1 MAADVAVSGGRASDT
16 PSLSLDASG
25 CVSLQDILLAF
36 NAPISEEHA
45 WALCF
50 ECVKCFQNALHEHG
64 KCLLVSEPEHIFLH
78 KDGQVHVRTVLPE
91 IRNNSSSDKNDSTAG
106 RPFTSSQQKLTF
118 HLGLA
123 LFKALEFGFQEEEER
138 RLGADLERLIDLM
151 TTEPVSGEDASEKP
165 ETDDEG
171 IEQDSGD
178 GTDDVTKVSPFS
190 FDSGSLHTVITKVIE
205 HCNVRQASQ
214 QRGQSEAHYRAVC
227 RALVAEALELASFL
241 ERVSQ
246 GTQSLPCV
254 QVDPETCHD
263 LDQLK
268 FTDWSGRRIWRA
280 LQARLWMQVIQE
292 LRNGVQLKKVQAG
305 GPCLRNPTI
314 EYELTPYEILM
325 DDIRAKRYKLNK
337 VMVDGEIPQRVKKDA
352 HAIIL
357 EFIRSRPPLRKASER
372 KLGPAPDRAPSP
384 RELLMESIKQE
395 HRLRPSASPIK
406 RLSLVRA
413 DTAPQTLLKEPSRE
427 PEGTPMRRL
436 IQVDFSKFQDEIE
449 DDDDDLICSLD
460 SPASPAAPPVPA
472 PRSNVNPWR
481 RTDSTGSTSST
492 GGNHLKLR
500 YDLGDLLAGSRA
512 SGFIS
517 SAEHPED
524 DGAQGVKEEA
534 PEPAPRTERPASL
547 LLDSYDLATQCPS
560 RRATL
565 RRRHTVA
572 GTKDD
577 KNENEVNDE
586 LPAKR
591 CSHAF
596 DAEKGEEAEEDDD
609 TRTHTSLGSCEL
621 NWSRSSL
628 QDELLHSS
636 HWQSA
641 MECLSL
647 TLEEIVHI
655 RSVLTKAE
663 LDGLPVEGRIKEE
676 VEKRKVCF
684 LCMKTRFSIFGPWGQ
699 KCKLCQRTVC
709 NKCCDK
715 MRIPTEHFSR
725 VPVFALS
732 PGLSSPE
739 GSDDGSSSPTFGRSL
754 MNRLL
759 AAAPQQMTAPPAPA
773 PQRFNSVGSAPTS
786 PTLTRR
792 TTSSATPTQLHS
804 DTPPPLKVELETLS
818 SSAGSDEKCPTE
830 NQPQSLPVTVDKP
843 NPAQRGFLMRS
854 KTLGR
859 PSGADKTAEKLKGL
873 QMIVCLDCK
882 TMVLQ
887 IIKTSRTSRS
897 QAIKNLSL
905 NISPVY

>member
-1 MAADVAVSGGRASDT
+1 M
-16 PSLSLDASG
+16 
-25 CVSLQDILLAF
+25 
-36 NAPISEEHA
+36 H
-45 WALCF
+45 
-50 ECVKCFQNALHEHG
+50 H
-64 KCLLVSEPEHIFLH
+64 
-78 KDGQVHVRTVLPE
+78 
-91 IRNNSSSDKNDSTAG
+91 STAGG

-118 HLGLA
+118 HLGLTI
-123 LFKALEFGFQEEEER
+123 FKALEFGFQEEEER

-178 GTDDVTKVSPFS
+178 GTDDAAVAKVPPFS
-190 FDSGSLHTVITKVIE
+190 FDSGPLHTIITKVIE
-205 HCNVRQASQ
+205 HFCVRQSSQ
-214 QRGQSEAHYRAVC
+214 QRGQTEAHYRAVC

-246 GTQSLPCV
+246 GTQSLPCM
-254 QVDPETCHD
+254 QVDPDTCHD

-268 FTDWSGRRIWRA
+268 FTDW
-280 LQARLWMQVIQE
+280 ARLWMQVIQE
-292 LRNGVQLKKVQAG
+292 LRTGVQLKKVQAG
-305 GPCLRNPTI
+305 GPCLRNHPTI

-337 VMVDGEIPQRVKKDA
+337 VMVDGEIPQKVKQDA

-395 HRLRPSASPIK
+395 HRLRPSSSPIK
-406 RLSLVRA
+406 RPNLVRA
-413 DTAPQTLLKEPSRE
+413 DTSPQTLLKEPTRE

-460 SPASPAAPPVPA
+460 SPTSPAAPVPA

-481 RTDSTGSTSST
+481 RT
-492 GGNHLKLR
+492 
-500 YDLGDLLAGSRA
+500 A
-512 SGFIS
+512 
-517 SAEHPED
+517 
-524 DGAQGVKEEA
+524 
-534 PEPAPRTERPASL
+534 
-547 LLDSYDLATQCPS
+547 YDLATQCPS

-565 RRRHTVA
+565 RRRHTVV
-572 GTKDD
+572 GTKDE
-577 KNENEVNDE
+577 KAENEVNDE

-596 DAEKGEEAEEDDD
+596 DAEKGEEAEEDDE
-609 TRTHTSLGSCEL
+609 TKTHTSLGSCEL

-628 QDELLHSS
+628 QDELLQSS

-709 NKCCDK
+709 SKCCDK

-739 GSDDGSSSPTFGRSL
+739 GSDDGSSSPTFGRAL

-759 AAAPQQMTAPPAPA
+759 AAAPAAAAPAPAPKA

-792 TTSSATPTQLHS
+792 TTSTISATPTQLQS
-804 DTPPPLKVELETLS
+804 DTPPPLKVELETIS
-818 SSAGSDEKCPTE
+818 PAEVNGKEGPE
-830 NQPQSLPVTVDKP
+830 EQPQSLPVHVDKP
-843 NPAQRGFLMRS
+843 TPAQRGFLMRS

-859 PSGADKTAEKLKGL
+859 PSVMDKTAEKLKGL

-887 IIKTSRTSRS
+887 IIKTSRTSRN

-905 NISPVY
+905 SISPVY

>member
-1 MAADVAVSGGRASDT
+1 MAADVAVDQ

-64 KCLLVSEPEHIFLH
+64 KCLIVSDPQHIVLH
-78 KDGQVHVRTVLPE
+78 KDGQVHVRTVLPG
-91 IRNNSSSDKNDSTAG
+91 DKAQGNDSTAGG

-118 HLGLA
+118 HLGLTI
-123 LFKALEFGFQEEEER
+123 FKALEFGFQEEEER

-178 GTDDVTKVSPFS
+178 GTDDAAVAKVPPFS
-190 FDSGSLHTVITKVIE
+190 FDSGPLHTIITKVIE
-205 HCNVRQASQ
+205 HFCVRQSSQ
-214 QRGQSEAHYRAVC
+214 QRGQTEAHYRAVC

-246 GTQSLPCV
+246 GTQSLPCM

-292 LRNGVQLKKVQAG
+292 LRTGVQLKKVQAG
-305 GPCLRNPTI
+305 GPCLRNHPTI

-337 VMVDGEIPQRVKKDA
+337 VMVDGEIPQKVKQDA

-395 HRLRPSASPIK
+395 HRLRPSSSPIK
-406 RLSLVRA
+406 RPNLVRV
-413 DTAPQTLLKEPSRE
+413 DTSPQTLLKEPTRE

-460 SPASPAAPPVPA
+460 SPTSPAAPVPA

-481 RTDSTGSTSST
+481 RT
-492 GGNHLKLR
+492 
-500 YDLGDLLAGSRA
+500 A
-512 SGFIS
+512 
-517 SAEHPED
+517 
-524 DGAQGVKEEA
+524 
-534 PEPAPRTERPASL
+534 
-547 LLDSYDLATQCPS
+547 YDLATQCPS

-565 RRRHTVA
+565 RRRHTVV
-572 GTKDD
+572 GTKDE
-577 KNENEVNDE
+577 KAENEVNDE

-596 DAEKGEEAEEDDD
+596 DAEKGEEAEEDDE
-609 TRTHTSLGSCEL
+609 TKTHTSLGSCEL

-628 QDELLHSS
+628 QDELLQSS

-709 NKCCDK
+709 SKCCDK

-739 GSDDGSSSPTFGRSL
+739 GSDDGSSSPTFGRAL

-759 AAAPQQMTAPPAPA
+759 AAAPAAAAPAPAPKA

-792 TTSSATPTQLHS
+792 TTSTISATPTQLQS
-804 DTPPPLKVELETLS
+804 DTPPPLKVELETIS
-818 SSAGSDEKCPTE
+818 PAEVNGQEGPE
-830 NQPQSLPVTVDKP
+830 EQPQSLPVHVDKP
-843 NPAQRGFLMRS
+843 TPAQRGFLMRS

-859 PSGADKTAEKLKGL
+859 PSVMDKTAEKLKGL

-887 IIKTSRTSRS
+887 IIKTSRTSRN

-905 NISPVY
+905 SISPVY

>member
-1 MAADVAVSGGRASDT
+1 
-16 PSLSLDASG
+16 
-25 CVSLQDILLAF
+25 
-36 NAPISEEHA
+36 
-45 WALCF
+45 
-50 ECVKCFQNALHEHG
+50 
-64 KCLLVSEPEHIFLH
+64 
-78 KDGQVHVRTVLPE
+78 
-91 IRNNSSSDKNDSTAG
+91 
-106 RPFTSSQQKLTF
+106 
-118 HLGLA
+118 
-123 LFKALEFGFQEEEER
+123 
-138 RLGADLERLIDLM
+138 M

-178 GTDDVTKVSPFS
+178 GTDDAAVAKVPPFS
-190 FDSGSLHTVITKVIE
+190 FDSGPLHTIITKVIE
-205 HCNVRQASQ
+205 HFCVRQSSQ
-214 QRGQSEAHYRAVC
+214 QRGQTEAHYRAVC

-246 GTQSLPCV
+246 GTQSLPCM
-254 QVDPETCHD
+254 QVDPDTCHD

-268 FTDWSGRRIWRA
+268 FTDW
-280 LQARLWMQVIQE
+280 ARLWMQVIQE
-292 LRNGVQLKKVQAG
+292 LRTGVQLKKVQAG
-305 GPCLRNPTI
+305 GPCLRNHPTI

-337 VMVDGEIPQRVKKDA
+337 VMVDGEIPQKVKQDA

-395 HRLRPSASPIK
+395 HRLRPSSSPIK
-406 RLSLVRA
+406 RPNLVRA
-413 DTAPQTLLKEPSRE
+413 DTSPQTLLKEPTRE

-460 SPASPAAPPVPA
+460 SPTSPAAPVPA

-481 RTDSTGSTSST
+481 RTDSTGSTSSSA
-492 GGNHLKLR
+492 GGHLKLR

-512 SGFIS
+512 SGFITS
-517 SAEHPED
+517 SEHPD
-524 DGAQGVKEEA
+524 TAKPEEEQQ
-534 PEPAPRTERPASL
+534 PEPAPRERPASL

-565 RRRHTVA
+565 RRRHTVV
-572 GTKDD
+572 GTKDE
-577 KNENEVNDE
+577 KAENEVNDE

-596 DAEKGEEAEEDDD
+596 DAEKGEEAEEDDE
-609 TRTHTSLGSCEL
+609 TKTHTSLGSCEL

-628 QDELLHSS
+628 QDELLQSS

-709 NKCCDK
+709 SKCCDK

-739 GSDDGSSSPTFGRSL
+739 GSDDGSSSPTFGRAL

-759 AAAPQQMTAPPAPA
+759 AAAPAAAAPAPAPKA

-792 TTSSATPTQLHS
+792 TTSTISATPTQLQS
-804 DTPPPLKVELETLS
+804 DTPPPLKVELETIS
-818 SSAGSDEKCPTE
+818 PAEVNGKEGPE
-830 NQPQSLPVTVDKP
+830 EQPQSLPVHVDKP
-843 NPAQRGFLMRS
+843 TPAQRGYVHKR
-854 KTLGR
+854 
-859 PSGADKTAEKLKGL
+859 
-873 QMIVCLDCK
+873 
-882 TMVLQ
+882 
-887 IIKTSRTSRS
+887 
-897 QAIKNLSL
+897 
-905 NISPVY
+905 